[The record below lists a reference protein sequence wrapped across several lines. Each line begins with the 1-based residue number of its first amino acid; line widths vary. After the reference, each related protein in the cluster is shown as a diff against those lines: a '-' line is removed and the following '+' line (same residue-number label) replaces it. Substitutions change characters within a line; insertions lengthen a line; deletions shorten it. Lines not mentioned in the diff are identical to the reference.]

1 MEQLKVNDQKS
12 CINHTKCKKN
22 CTNEKQKPWLTKMIK
37 KWQKDKWK
45 SISIEMKRC
54 Q

>member
-22 CTNEKQKPWLTKMIK
+22 CTNEKQKPWLTKMIM
-37 KWQKDKWK
+37 KWK
-45 SISIEMKRC
+45 RQMEVYKH
-54 Q
+54 